1 MSSLKNPLTEEQKQE
16 QELIVDSPTLE
27 SDHKIITMKKFTIND
42 VSCSEYDM
50 INFYIIQNMK
60 FRLMD
65 DKEKDGYDSN
75 FIFPFET
82 LQKITLNYINDV
94 SHDKSRKKNIYD
106 IGDTKGHCYWFSYK
120 DMEYAFS
127 SRVMGDI
134 PLGCQLTRMYN
145 ELTIYYDDFTL
156 LEDFIKT
163 SDKYYE
169 KYYKNIIKTSKK
181 FDLYYNEGSYWER
194 VGQKNKRNIDNIY
207 MDKDVKNGLIKTIKD
222 FSTKQTI
229 ARYER
234 FGIPHKFVCLLYGL
248 PGTGKTSLVKSVA
261 SMLDLSISSLTFNDK
276 LDDSK
281 MRSLIKRL
289 PKKTILLIEDMDCLF
304 KDRKKNDE
312 IKNQITLSGILNCL
326 DGLSSGDNMIVFI
339 TTNIKDSLYDEALIR
354 PGRIDHFIQ
363 FTYIKKEQLVE
374 MYKVFMENN
383 YSEDKM
389 NLFIKTYYSLNIK
402 CTTALIQDY
411 LFRYVDEP
419 DDAQENIDMIKD
431 IKNESTFDKYEGNNP
446 LVS

>member
-1 MSSLKNPLTEEQKQE
+1 
-16 QELIVDSPTLE
+16 
-27 SDHKIITMKKFTIND
+27 
-42 VSCSEYDM
+42 
-50 INFYIIQNMK
+50 
-60 FRLMD
+60 
-65 DKEKDGYDSN
+65 
-75 FIFPFET
+75 
-82 LQKITLNYINDV
+82 
-94 SHDKSRKKNIYD
+94 
-106 IGDTKGHCYWFSYK
+106 
-120 DMEYAFS
+120 
-127 SRVMGDI
+127 
-134 PLGCQLTRMYN
+134 
-145 ELTIYYDDFTL
+145 
-156 LEDFIKT
+156 
-163 SDKYYE
+163 
-169 KYYKNIIKTSKK
+169 
-181 FDLYYNEGSYWER
+181 
-194 VGQKNKRNIDNIY
+194 